1 MALNI
6 VLLVLGVL
14 FIAAVI
20 IALVRPHQKVK
31 TKVKVLGAEFDL
43 QAEGGEP
50 AEPAASAAAPT
61 PGIAAEGIHSGGAV
75 GMRDGTGR
83 GIQARDVEAAG
94 DVNLEAGAPGRAEEG
109 DDPKKV

>member
-50 AEPAASAAAPT
+50 AAAPRPPRPPPRRASPPRAFTAAAPWACAT
-61 PGIAAEGIHSGGAV
+61 APAAASRPATW
-75 GMRDGTGR
+75 RRPAT
-83 GIQARDVEAAG
+83 
-94 DVNLEAGAPGRAEEG
+94 
-109 DDPKKV
+109 